1 MRLGRIGIAVPILYV
16 FLGITVIVP
25 LAILVLAAFTD
36 APPFSGATALHF
48 TLLNVAALW
57 APDVAGAAGNTL
69 FVAVIGTIGAV
80 AIGSFLAW
88 LAARSDIPARSFVH
102 LVGIMPLFLSVL
114 VAATA
119 WSQLASGPTAYFSL
133 VLTQLGIPWQPNVET
148 LPGIAFVY
156 AIYEAPYPFLFMYS
170 ALTLINPELE
180 EAAAAH
186 GASLGHILR
195 RITLPLLKPALLGS
209 TLLVFALIVEDF
221 PVPQILGVPVGITTL
236 STRIYLFMTSVPAQ
250 PNVAAALS
258 VVLMIF
264 TSIFVFTQRRLLQG
278 RDYRTVTGKGMQA
291 RELRLRR
298 LRWPAF
304 ALVVAY
310 ALLAV
315 GAPLFALLE
324 GALRKNVFIQN
335 AAALFDV
342 HAFSVQPMLDAL
354 SDPDVSRGSIVSLSA
369 GAFAAIVG
377 ALAFLAIAFVVH
389 RTKLPG
395 RQPLEYLAMLPVAV
409 PALVLGLGILWT
421 WVGVPLPVYGTVWI
435 LGIAYLTRFFPQG
448 YRAVASS
455 MQQIHD
461 DLDAAARVC
470 GARALTVAR
479 RITLPL
485 VRSGIASAVFIMVV
499 LSLRELTASLFL
511 YTTSTR
517 TLSIVIYEK
526 YETGSWSQV
535 AAISLVFTIAL
546 MTVTLLG
553 RRWLRTDP

>member
-1 MRLGRIGIAVPILYV
+1 VRIGRIGIAVPILYA
-16 FLGITVIVP
+16 FLTLAVVVP
-25 LAILVLAAFTD
+25 LSILIFAAFTD
-36 APPFSGATALHF
+36 AAPFSGEAALHA
-48 TLLNVAALW
+48 TLQNFAALLSPGM
-57 APDVAGAAGNTL
+57 AEAAGNTL
-69 FVAVIGTIGAV
+69 FVALIGTLGAV
-80 AIGSFLAW
+80 SIGSVLAW
-88 LAARSDIPARSFVH
+88 LAARSDIPARPFVH

-119 WSQLASGPTAYFSL
+119 WSQLASGPTAYVSL
-133 VLTQLGIPWQPNVET
+133 VLAQLGIPWQPNVET

-170 ALTLINPELE
+170 AFTLINPELE

-186 GASLGHILR
+186 GASLFNVLR
-195 RITLPLLKPALLGS
+195 RVTLPLLKPALLGS

-221 PVPQILGVPVGITTL
+221 PVPQILGVPVGITTI
-236 STRIYLFMTSVPAQ
+236 STRIYLFMTSVPAL

-258 VVLMIF
+258 VVLMVF
-264 TSIFVFTQRRLLQG
+264 TSFFVFMQRRLLEG

-291 RELRLRR
+291 RDLRLRR

-304 ALVVAY
+304 ALVVCY

-335 AAALFDV
+335 AGALFDV
-342 HAFSVQPMLDAL
+342 HAFSLLPLIEAL
-354 SDPDVSRGSIVSLSA
+354 SDPDVARGTVVSLSA
-369 GAFAAIVG
+369 GAFAAFVG
-377 ALAFLAIAFVVH
+377 VIAFLSIAFVVH
-389 RTKLPG
+389 RTKSPG

-421 WVGVPLPVYGTVWI
+421 WVAVPLPVYGTVWI

-485 VRSGIASAVFIMVV
+485 VRSGIASAIFIMVI

-535 AAISLVFTIAL
+535 AAISLIFTLAL

>member
-1 MRLGRIGIAVPILYV
+1 MRIGRIGIVVPILYA

-25 LAILVLAAFTD
+25 LSILVFAAFTD
-36 APPFSGATALHF
+36 SAPFSGATELHATIANF
-48 TLLNVAALW
+48 AALW
-57 APDVAGAAGNTL
+57 ASDVGTAVLNTL
-69 FVAVIGTIGAV
+69 FVAAVGTSGAVVIGSV
-80 AIGSFLAW
+80 LAW
-88 LAARSDIPARSFVH
+88 LAARSDIPARPFVH

-133 VLTQLGIPWQPNVET
+133 VLAQLHIPWQPNVET

-180 EAAAAH
+180 EAAAAS
-186 GASLGHILR
+186 GASLWHVLR
-195 RITLPLLKPALLGS
+195 RVTFPLLKPALLGS
-209 TLLVFALIVEDF
+209 MLLVFALIVEDF

-236 STRIYLFMTSVPAQ
+236 STRIYLFMTSAPAQ

-264 TSIFVFTQRRLLQG
+264 TSIFVFAQRRLLQG

-310 ALLAV
+310 ALVAV
-315 GAPLFALLE
+315 GAPLFALFE
-324 GALRKNVFIQN
+324 GALRKNVFIQS
-335 AAALFDV
+335 ASALFDLR
-342 HAFSVQPMLDAL
+342 AFSLQPLLDAL
-354 SDPDVSRGSIVSLSA
+354 ADPDVGRGAIVSLSA
-369 GAFAAIVG
+369 GAFAALAG

-395 RQPLEYLAMLPVAV
+395 RKPLEYLAMLPVAV

-470 GARALTVAR
+470 GARSFAVAR

-485 VRSGIASAVFIMVV
+485 VRSGVASAIFIMVV

-535 AAISLVFTIAL
+535 AAISLIFTLAL

>member
-1 MRLGRIGIAVPILYV
+1 MKVARIGIAVPILYA
-16 FLGITVIVP
+16 FLTLFVIVP
-25 LAILVLAAFTD
+25 LAILVFAAFTD
-36 APPFSGATALHF
+36 AAPFSGAAALHATVQNF
-48 TLLNVAALW
+48 AALW
-57 APDVAGAAGNTL
+57 SSDVGAAVADTA
-69 FVAVIGTIGAV
+69 FVAAAGTIGAV
-80 AIGSFLAW
+80 AIGSVLAW
-88 LAARSDIPARSFVH
+88 LAARSDIPARPFVH

-133 VLTQLGIPWQPNVET
+133 VLQQLGIPWQPNVET

-156 AIYEAPYPFLFMYS
+156 AIYEAPYPFLFMYT
-170 ALTLINPELE
+170 ALTMISPELE

-186 GASLGHILR
+186 GASLMHILR

-264 TSIFVFTQRRLLQG
+264 TSFFVFTQRRLLEG

-291 RELRLRR
+291 RELRLRG

-304 ALVVAY
+304 GLVVAY

-315 GAPLFALLE
+315 GAPFFALIE

-335 AAALFDV
+335 AGALFDV

-354 SDPDVSRGSIVSLSA
+354 SDPDVAHGAIVSLLA

-377 ALAFLAIAFVVH
+377 AIAFLAIAFVVH
-389 RTKLPG
+389 RTKMPG

-470 GARALTVAR
+470 GAGAMTVAR

-485 VRSGIASAVFIMVV
+485 VRSGLASAIFIMVV

>member
-1 MRLGRIGIAVPILYV
+1 MRIGRIGAAVPILYAFFTV
-16 FLGITVIVP
+16 TVIVP
-25 LAILVLAAFTD
+25 LAIVVFAAFTD
-36 APPFSGATALHF
+36 APPFSGATALHATWSNF
-48 TLLNVAALW
+48 AALW
-57 APDVAGAAGNTL
+57 APGVAQAAGNTIII
-69 FVAVIGTIGAV
+69 AVIGTFGALL
-80 AIGSFLAW
+80 IGSTLAW
-88 LAARSDIPARSFVH
+88 LAARSDVPARPFVH

-114 VAATA
+114 VASIA
-119 WSQLASGPTAYFSL
+119 WSELASGPTAYFSL
-133 VLTQLGIPWQPNVET
+133 MLSQLGIPWQPNIET

-156 AIYEAPYPFLFMYS
+156 AIYEAPYPFLFMYA
-170 ALTLINPELE
+170 ALTLVNPELE

-186 GASLGHILR
+186 GASLAHVLR

-221 PVPQILGVPVGITTL
+221 PVPQILGVPVGISTL
-236 STRIYLFMTSVPAQ
+236 STRIYLFMTSVPAL

-258 VVLMIF
+258 AVLMIV
-264 TSIFVFTQRRLLQG
+264 TSFFVFTQRRLLEG
-278 RDYRTVTGKGMQA
+278 RDYRTLTGKGMQA

-304 ALVVAY
+304 ALVAGY

-315 GAPLFALLE
+315 GAPIFALLE
-324 GALRKNVFIQN
+324 GALRKNVFVQN

-342 HAFSVQPMLDAL
+342 HAFSFRPLLDAL
-354 SDPDVSRGSIVSLSA
+354 ADPDVARGTIISLTA
-369 GAFAAIVG
+369 GAFAAVVG
-377 ALAFLAIAFVVH
+377 AIAFLSIAFVVH
-389 RTKLPG
+389 RTKTPG

-435 LGIAYLTRFFPQG
+435 LGIAFLTRFFPQG
-448 YRAVASS
+448 YRAVAAS

-470 GARALTVAR
+470 GANALTVAR

-485 VRSGIASAVFIMVV
+485 VRSGIASAIFIMVI

-535 AAISLVFTIAL
+535 AAISLIFTLAL
-546 MTVTLLG
+546 MAVTLFG
-553 RRWLRTDP
+553 RRLLRTDP

>member
-1 MRLGRIGIAVPILYV
+1 
-16 FLGITVIVP
+16 
-25 LAILVLAAFTD
+25 
-36 APPFSGATALHF
+36 
-48 TLLNVAALW
+48 
-57 APDVAGAAGNTL
+57 
-69 FVAVIGTIGAV
+69 
-80 AIGSFLAW
+80 
-88 LAARSDIPARSFVH
+88 
-102 LVGIMPLFLSVL
+102 
-114 VAATA
+114 
-119 WSQLASGPTAYFSL
+119 
-133 VLTQLGIPWQPNVET
+133 
-148 LPGIAFVY
+148 
-156 AIYEAPYPFLFMYS
+156 
-170 ALTLINPELE
+170 
-180 EAAAAH
+180 
-186 GASLGHILR
+186 
-195 RITLPLLKPALLGS
+195 LLKPALLGS

-236 STRIYLFMTSVPAQ
+236 STRIYLFMTSVPAE

-258 VVLMIF
+258 VLLMIV
-264 TSIFVFTQRRLLQG
+264 TSFFVFTQRRLLQG

-310 ALLAV
+310 ALLSV
-315 GAPLFALLE
+315 GAPMFALLE
-324 GALRKNVFIQN
+324 GALRQNVFVKN
-335 AAALFDV
+335 AAELFDP
-342 HAFSVQPMLDAL
+342 HAFSMQHVLDAL
-354 SDPDVSRGSIVSLSA
+354 ADPDVLSGTITSLEA

-377 ALAFLAIAFVVH
+377 VIAFLSIAFVVH
-389 RTKLPG
+389 RTKSPG

-448 YRAVASS
+448 YRAVSSS

-470 GARALTVAR
+470 GARALVVAR

-485 VRSGIASAVFIMVV
+485 VRSGIASAVFIMLV

-526 YETGSWSQV
+526 YETGGWSQV
-535 AAISLVFTIAL
+535 ASISLLFTLAL

>member
-1 MRLGRIGIAVPILYV
+1 VRIGRIGIAVPILYA
-16 FLGITVIVP
+16 FLTLTVVVP
-25 LAILVLAAFTD
+25 LSILIFAAFTD
-36 APPFSGATALHF
+36 TAPFSGETALHA
-48 TLLNVAALW
+48 TLQNFAALW
-57 APDVAGAAGNTL
+57 SPGVAEAAGNTL
-69 FVAVIGTIGAV
+69 FVALIGTLGAV
-80 AIGSFLAW
+80 IIGSVLAW
-88 LAARSDIPARSFVH
+88 LAARSDIPARPFVH

-119 WSQLASGPTAYFSL
+119 WSQLASGPTAYVSL
-133 VLTQLGIPWQPNVET
+133 LLAQLGIPWQPNVET

-170 ALTLINPELE
+170 ALMLINPELE

-186 GASLGHILR
+186 GASLFNVLR
-195 RITLPLLKPALLGS
+195 RVTLPLLKPALLGS

-221 PVPQILGVPVGITTL
+221 PVPQILGVPVGITTI
-236 STRIYLFMTSVPAQ
+236 STRIYLFMTSVPAL

-258 VVLMIF
+258 VVLMVF
-264 TSIFVFTQRRLLQG
+264 TSFFVFMQRRLLEG

-291 RELRLRR
+291 RDLRLRR

-304 ALVVAY
+304 ALVVCY

-335 AAALFDV
+335 AGALFDV
-342 HAFSVQPMLDAL
+342 HAFSLHPLIEAL
-354 SDPDVSRGSIVSLSA
+354 SDPDVARGTVVSLSA
-369 GAFAAIVG
+369 GAFAALVG
-377 ALAFLAIAFVVH
+377 VIAFLSIAFVVH
-389 RTKLPG
+389 RTKSPG

-421 WVGVPLPVYGTVWI
+421 WVAIPLPVYGTVWI

-470 GARALTVAR
+470 GARPLTVAR

-485 VRSGIASAVFIMVV
+485 VRSGIASAIFIMII

-535 AAISLVFTIAL
+535 AAISLIFTLAL

>member
-1 MRLGRIGIAVPILYV
+1 VRIGRIGIAVPILYA
-16 FLGITVIVP
+16 FLGLTVVVP
-25 LAILVLAAFTD
+25 LGILVFAAFTD
-36 APPFSGATALHF
+36 AAPFSGAAALHA
-48 TLLNVAALW
+48 TLENFAALW
-57 APDVAGAAGNTL
+57 APDVAVAAGNTI
-69 FVAVIGTIGAV
+69 FVAVAGTLGAV
-80 AIGSFLAW
+80 VIGSLLAW
-88 LAARSDIPARSFVH
+88 LAARSDVPGRPFVH

-114 VAATA
+114 VASTA
-119 WSQLASGPTAYFSL
+119 WSELASGPTAYFSL
-133 VLTQLGIPWQPNVET
+133 VLAQFGIPWQPNIET

-170 ALTLINPELE
+170 ALTLISPELE

-236 STRIYLFMTSVPAQ
+236 STRIYLFMTSVPAE

-258 VVLMIF
+258 VLLMIV
-264 TSIFVFTQRRLLQG
+264 TSFFVFTQRRLLQG

-310 ALLAV
+310 ALLSV
-315 GAPLFALLE
+315 GAPMFALLE
-324 GALRKNVFIQN
+324 GALRQNVFVKN
-335 AAALFDV
+335 AAELFDP
-342 HAFSVQPMLDAL
+342 HAFSMQHVLDAL
-354 SDPDVSRGSIVSLSA
+354 ADPDVLSGTITSLEA

-377 ALAFLAIAFVVH
+377 VIAFLSIAFVVH
-389 RTKLPG
+389 RTKSPG

-448 YRAVASS
+448 YRAVSSS

-470 GARALTVAR
+470 GARALVVAR

-485 VRSGIASAVFIMVV
+485 VRSGIASAVFIMLV

-526 YETGSWSQV
+526 YETGGWSQV
-535 AAISLVFTIAL
+535 ASISLLFTLAL

>member
-1 MRLGRIGIAVPILYV
+1 MRIGRIGPAIPLLYA
-16 FLGITVIVP
+16 FLTITVIVP
-25 LAILVLAAFTD
+25 LAMLVFAAVTD
-36 APPFSGATALHF
+36 AAPFSGATAIHA
-48 TLLNVAALW
+48 TLENFAALW
-57 APDVAGAAGNTL
+57 TSNVGTAAFNTIFVALAGTAGA
-69 FVAVIGTIGAV
+69 VVIG
-80 AIGSFLAW
+80 SLLAW
-88 LAARSDIPARSFVH
+88 LAARSDIPARGFVH

-119 WSQLASGPTAYFSL
+119 WSELASGPTAYFSL
-133 VLTQLGIPWQPNVET
+133 VLAQLGIPWQPNVET

-156 AIYEAPYPFLFMYS
+156 AIYEAPYPFLFMYA

-186 GASLGHILR
+186 GASLVRVLR
-195 RITLPLLKPALLGS
+195 RVTLPLLKPALLGS

-236 STRIYLFMTSVPAQ
+236 STRIYLYMTSVPAL

-258 VVLMIF
+258 VVLMIV
-264 TSIFVFTQRRLLQG
+264 TSCFVFAQRRLLEG

-291 RELRLRR
+291 RAMRLRR
-298 LRWPAF
+298 FRWPAF

-315 GAPLFALLE
+315 GAPMFALLE

-335 AAALFDV
+335 AAALFDY
-342 HAFSVQPMLDAL
+342 HAFSL
-354 SDPDVSRGSIVSLSA
+354 SHLAEAIGDPDVLHGAITSLLA
-369 GAFAAIVG
+369 GAFAAVVG
-377 ALAFLAIAFVVH
+377 VTAFLAIAFVVH
-389 RTKLPG
+389 RTKSPG

-421 WVGVPLPVYGTVWI
+421 WVSVPLPVYGTVWI

-470 GARALTVAR
+470 GARALQVAQ

-526 YETGSWSQV
+526 YETGGWSQV
-535 AAISLVFTIAL
+535 ASISLLFTLAL

>member
-1 MRLGRIGIAVPILYV
+1 MRIGRVGLAVPILYA
-16 FLGITVIVP
+16 FLTLTVIVP
-25 LAILVLAAFTD
+25 LAILVFAAFTD
-36 APPFSGATALHF
+36 AAPFSGAAALHATVQNFTALWSPG
-48 TLLNVAALW
+48 VAQ
-57 APDVAGAAGNTL
+57 AAGNTL
-69 FVAVIGTIGAV
+69 FVALVGTSGAV
-80 AIGSFLAW
+80 AIGSTLAW
-88 LAARSDIPARSFVH
+88 LAARSDIPGRPFVH

-133 VLTQLGIPWQPNVET
+133 ILAQFGIPWQPNVET

-156 AIYEAPYPFLFMYS
+156 AIYEAPYPFLFMYA

-186 GASLGHILR
+186 GASLWYILR

-236 STRIYLFMTSVPAQ
+236 STRIYLYMTSAPSQ

-264 TSIFVFTQRRLLQG
+264 TSIFVFAQRRLLEG

-298 LRWPAF
+298 LRRPAF
-304 ALVVAY
+304 ALVLVY
-310 ALLAV
+310 ALIAV

-335 AAALFDV
+335 ASALFDI
-342 HAFSVQPMLDAL
+342 HAFSFGPLLEAL
-354 SDPDVSRGSIVSLSA
+354 SDPDVSRGAIISLQA
-369 GAFAAIVG
+369 GAFAALVG
-377 ALAFLAIAFVVH
+377 AVAFISIAFVVH
-389 RTKLPG
+389 RTKLRG

-421 WVGVPLPVYGTVWI
+421 WVGVPLPIYGTVWI

-448 YRAVASS
+448 YRAVAASI
-455 MQQIHD
+455 QQIHD

-470 GARALTVAR
+470 GANAFTVAR

-485 VRSGIASAVFIMVV
+485 VRSGIASAIFIMVV

-535 AAISLVFTIAL
+535 AAISLIFTLAL

>member
-1 MRLGRIGIAVPILYV
+1 MRIRQVGIVVPSLYL
-16 FLGITVIVP
+16 FLGITIIVP
-25 LAILVLAAFTD
+25 LAILAFAAVTD
-36 APPFSGATALHF
+36 AAPFSGATTLHA
-48 TLLNVAALW
+48 TLANFSALW
-57 APDVAGAAGNTL
+57 TADVGAAAVNTI
-69 FVAVIGTIGAV
+69 VIAIVGTIGAV
-80 AIGSFLAW
+80 AIGSVIAW
-88 LAARSDIPARSFVH
+88 LAARSDIPFRPFVH

-119 WSQLASGPTAYFSL
+119 WSELASGPTAYFSL
-133 VLTQLGIPWQPNVET
+133 ILGQIGIQWQPNIET

-186 GASLGHILR
+186 GASLAHVLR
-195 RITLPLLKPALLGS
+195 RVTLPLLKPALLGS

-221 PVPQILGVPVGITTL
+221 PVPQVLGVPVGITTL
-236 STRIYLFMTSVPAQ
+236 STRIYLLMTSVPSQ

-258 VVLMIF
+258 VILMVV
-264 TSIFVFTQRRLLQG
+264 TSIFVFSQRHLLRG
-278 RDYRTVTGKGMQA
+278 RDYRTVTGKGIQA
-291 RELRLRR
+291 REMRLRR

-304 ALVVAY
+304 ILVACY
-310 ALLAV
+310 GLLAV

-324 GALRKNVFIQN
+324 GALRKNVYIRN
-335 AAALFDV
+335 ALELFDV
-342 HAFSVQPMLDAL
+342 RAFSVRAMLDAL
-354 SDPDVSRGSIVSLSA
+354 GDPDVLHGTIVSLAA
-369 GAFAAIVG
+369 GTFAAVIG
-377 ALAFLAIAFVVH
+377 AAAFLTIAFVVH

-395 RQPLEYLAMLPVAV
+395 RQPLEYLSMLPVAV

-421 WVGVPLPVYGTVWI
+421 WVAIPLPVYGTVWI
-435 LGIAYLTRFFPQG
+435 LGIAFLTRFFPQG

-455 MQQIHD
+455 VQQIHD

-470 GARALTVAR
+470 GAGVFQVAR

-485 VRSGIASAVFIMVV
+485 VQRGVASAIFIMVV

-517 TLSIVIYEK
+517 TLSIIIYEK

-546 MTVTLLG
+546 TAVTLGG

>member
-1 MRLGRIGIAVPILYV
+1 VRIGRIGIAVPILYA
-16 FLGITVIVP
+16 FLTLAVVVP
-25 LAILVLAAFTD
+25 LSILIFAAFTD
-36 APPFSGATALHF
+36 AAPFSGEAALHA
-48 TLLNVAALW
+48 TLQNFAALLSPGM
-57 APDVAGAAGNTL
+57 AEAAGNTL
-69 FVAVIGTIGAV
+69 FVALIGTLGAV
-80 AIGSFLAW
+80 SIGSVLAW
-88 LAARSDIPARSFVH
+88 LAARSDIPARPFVH

-119 WSQLASGPTAYFSL
+119 WSQLASGPTAYVSL
-133 VLTQLGIPWQPNVET
+133 VLAQLGIPWQPNVET

-186 GASLGHILR
+186 GASLFNVLR
-195 RITLPLLKPALLGS
+195 RVTLPLLKPALLGS

-221 PVPQILGVPVGITTL
+221 PVPQILGVPVGITTI
-236 STRIYLFMTSVPAQ
+236 STRIYLFMTSVPAL

-258 VVLMIF
+258 VVLMVF
-264 TSIFVFTQRRLLQG
+264 TSFFVFMQRRLLEG

-291 RELRLRR
+291 RDLRLRR

-304 ALVVAY
+304 ALVVCY

-335 AAALFDV
+335 AGALFDV
-342 HAFSVQPMLDAL
+342 HAFSLLPLIEAL
-354 SDPDVSRGSIVSLSA
+354 SDPDVARGTVVSLSA
-369 GAFAAIVG
+369 GAFAAFVG
-377 ALAFLAIAFVVH
+377 VIAFLSIAFVVH
-389 RTKLPG
+389 RTKSPG

-421 WVGVPLPVYGTVWI
+421 WVAVPLPVYGTVWI

-485 VRSGIASAVFIMVV
+485 VRSGIASAIFIMVI

-535 AAISLVFTIAL
+535 AAISLIFTLAL

>member
-1 MRLGRIGIAVPILYV
+1 VRVGRIGIAVPVLYA
-16 FLGITVIVP
+16 FLTLFVIVP
-25 LAILVLAAFTD
+25 LAILVFAAFTD
-36 APPFSGATALHF
+36 AAPFSGAAVLHATVENF
-48 TLLNVAALW
+48 AALW
-57 APDVAGAAGNTL
+57 APDVGAAVGNTA
-69 FVAVIGTIGAV
+69 FVAAVGTIGAV
-80 AIGSFLAW
+80 AIGSTLAW
-88 LAARSDIPARSFVH
+88 LAARSDIPGRPFVH

-133 VLTQLGIPWQPNVET
+133 ILGQLGIPWQPNVET

-156 AIYEAPYPFLFMYS
+156 AIYEAPYPFLFMYT
-170 ALTLINPELE
+170 ALTMISPELE

-186 GASLGHILR
+186 GASLVHILR

-264 TSIFVFTQRRLLQG
+264 TSFFVFTQRRLLEG
-278 RDYRTVTGKGMQA
+278 RDYRTVTGKGMQS

-315 GAPLFALLE
+315 GAPFFALLE

-335 AAALFDV
+335 ASALFDI
-342 HAFSVQPMLDAL
+342 HAFSVQPMIDAL
-354 SDPDVSRGSIVSLSA
+354 SDPDVSRGAIVSLSA

-377 ALAFLAIAFVVH
+377 AVAFLAIAFVVH
-389 RTKLPG
+389 RTKSPG

-470 GARALTVAR
+470 GAGGLTVAR

-485 VRSGIASAVFIMVV
+485 VRSGVASATFIMVV

-535 AAISLVFTIAL
+535 AAISLVFTMAL
-546 MTVTLLG
+546 MSVTLLG